1 MDGRKSGMATQSP
14 VTECILRNASLGG
27 LIVWTQLTQA
37 FVVNVTK
44 ANVLQMG
51 GSILQT
57 GD

>member
-1 MDGRKSGMATQSP
+1 MDGRKSVTAAQSP
-14 VTECILRNASLGG
+14 MTECILRNASLGG

-37 FVVNVTK
+37 FVVNVRK